1 MSLCQLTL
9 NKRLVTVYK
18 EHTITNIFRRKSSL
32 LGNPSHFEWGYARPN
47 FTPWRHPSPSTW
59 LLMFNVAEVVNHV
72 FSFLDYLEV
81 YRLRSVCRCW
91 RSLAEQHIYLR
102 IKHDSDNAT
111 ITVDLCRR
119 NTLELKAASFDSEH
133 GIIEFRPTLDVH
145 CPNTLSNFE
154 RMISIYFDLWPDQ
167 HNPARLQ
174 CYSLPS
180 WSTTHFMV
188 ERETHLAGHKGLLLS
203 FAYVHIEQ
211 ERRQKLAMQSGI
223 AGSGGSGASGADSP
237 LNDIDPLPVNT
248 YPASVA
254 ATSPVPP
261 KPHIHV
267 AWLRVSLPW
276 LMAGFHPKIH
286 VPPIYSDRFHQLDR
300 ILADNYHIY
309 HYNHYLEPVL
319 RHIAEGSRDP
329 PQSLVQSISSD
340 DDYQWRLELAIELA
354 GGDPRT
360 RWLDARLW
368 ELLNGIDAPSN
379 IDALVDRV
387 KWQLSMAV

>member
-1 MSLCQLTL
+1 
-9 NKRLVTVYK
+9 
-18 EHTITNIFRRKSSL
+18 
-32 LGNPSHFEWGYARPN
+32 
-47 FTPWRHPSPSTW
+47 
-59 LLMFNVAEVVNHV
+59 MFNVPEVVNHV
-72 FSFLDYLEV
+72 FSFLDYLQV
-81 YRLRSVCRCW
+81 YRLRSVSRYW

-102 IKHDSDNAT
+102 IKNNDDAT
-111 ITVDLCRR
+111 ITLDLCRR
-119 NTLELKAASFDSEH
+119 NTLQLKAVSFDAEQ
-133 GIIEFRPTLDVH
+133 GIIEFRPTLDVPY
-145 CPNTLSNFE
+145 PNTLSNFE

-188 ERETHLAGHKGLLLS
+188 ERETHLAGHRGLLLS
-203 FAYVHIEQ
+203 FSYVHTEQ
-211 ERRQKLAMQSGI
+211 ERRQKLAMQRRIGESSSSSSSDNNDLMGTVM
-223 AGSGGSGASGADSP
+223 DS
-237 LNDIDPLPVNT
+237 LPVST
-248 YPASVA
+248 YPVSVA
-254 ATSPVPP
+254 ATAPVPP
-261 KPHIHV
+261 KPHIHI
-267 AWLRVSLPW
+267 AWLRVSLQW
-276 LMAGFHPKIH
+276 IMAGFHPRIR
-286 VPPIYSDRFHQLDR
+286 VPPIYPDRFHQLDQ
-300 ILADNYHIY
+300 ILANSHHIY

-319 RHIAEGSRDP
+319 RHIVEGTREPS
-329 PQSLVQSISSD
+329 QSLVQTISSD